1 MISDNKLSFT
11 NLILTNTENLER
23 LRSASL
29 DLKLLPNFTNW
40 LYIII
45 LPLILITIIA
55 SLVGTERQN
64 VGKAA
69 GISSHLLVGITSAS
83 LAIMQRIM
91 FMYLVSIDK
100 ADGSGGQRVIAQ
112 VVAGIS
118 FMGAGVVMKHQ
129 RTVRGLTTAATVW
142 TVAMIGLILGSGYL
156 ILGSIAGFI
165 VVAFLFIRDF
175 SRKIN
180 PFKPTSSRKSLIKKY
195 RIEDANK
202 GVIDETPDAKRDEAD
217 DDSLF
222 L

>member
-1 MISDNKLSFT
+1 MISGYSISFT
-11 NLILTNTENLER
+11 NLFDATKNLND
-23 LRSASL
+23 LKSASL
-29 DLKLLPNFTNW
+29 DLKLLPNFEDW

-45 LPLILITIIA
+45 LPLLLIVIIA
-55 SLVGTERQN
+55 SFVGTERQN

-91 FMYLVSIDK
+91 FMYLVSIGK

-156 ILGSIAGFI
+156 ILGSVAGAI
-165 VVAFLFIRDF
+165 VIAFLFIRDL

-195 RIEDANK
+195 RFEDTNK
-202 GVIDETPDAKRDEAD
+202 EIIDETPDAQHD
-217 DDSLF
+217 DAEDDKLF